1 MTAET
6 YLDQIK
12 KIDFMIKNKLQEY
25 QRWVEAAE
33 DIGGAAIG
41 ERVQSSRNL
50 HRGADAIGKYIDIEQ
65 EIEALKRQRQHIIET
80 IEKLPSTEYDL
91 IHKMYVQDYTMKEL
105 AYHFGKSY
113 AWVKCK
119 KSNGLKLL
127 QDILDERR
135 AVGCENRAN

>member
-33 DIGGAAIG
+33 GIGGAAIG

-80 IEKLPSTEYDL
+80 IEDR
-91 IHKMYVQDYTMKEL
+91 
-105 AYHFGKSY
+105 KS
-113 AWVKCK
+113 V
-119 KSNGLKLL
+119 
-127 QDILDERR
+127 
-135 AVGCENRAN
+135 V

>member
-33 DIGGAAIG
+33 GIGGAAIG

-113 AWVKCK
+113 DTVKRWR
-119 KSNGLKLL
+119 NHALELI
-127 QDILDERR
+127 QAMLDE
-135 AVGCENRAN
+135 GKTQK